1 MGASKNKE
9 IRMATIY
16 VTVEFNLVVVDP
28 SEVKEDEVFER
39 LAMLV
44 DERDDVRWG
53 IAMSN

>member
-1 MGASKNKE
+1 
-9 IRMATIY
+9 MATIY
-16 VTVEFNLVVVDP
+16 VTVEFDLVGVDP